1 MAWTPLLLP
10 LLTLCAGHL
19 ASSQLTQPPS
29 PPASMSPGQTA
40 RITCGG
46 PSVGGENVEWHQQKP
61 GQARALV
68 TYGDDN
74 RPTGV
79 PDQFSGANS
88 GNMATLTISGARAK
102 DEADY
107 YCQLWDS
114 SSNNPHSD
122 TGGGTWVTPKSAPSV
137 TLFPPPTEELSANKA
152 TLVCLISDFYPGSV
166 TVAWKADGSTITRNV
181 ETTRASKQSNSK
193 YAASSSYSCEVTHEG
208 STVTKTV
215 KTSACS

>member
-1 MAWTPLLLP
+1 M
-10 LLTLCAGHL
+10 
-19 ASSQLTQPPS
+19 SSYELTQS

-61 GQARALV
+61 GQARAPV
-68 TYGDDN
+68 IYGDDN

-122 TGGGTWVTPKSAPSV
+122 TGRREGRCKPPAWPARPSLLGAAAGPAEARCPLCSGPLFILLSSGKWALGPSPGGLSAP
-137 TLFPPPTEELSANKA
+137 LSQR
-152 TLVCLISDFYPGSV
+152 VRG
-166 TVAWKADGSTITRNV
+166 
-181 ETTRASKQSNSK
+181 
-193 YAASSSYSCEVTHEG
+193 
-208 STVTKTV
+208 
-215 KTSACS
+215 